1 MKKLLAACWILVA
14 AVAGAQTAMQPSTLD
29 KVAEPSKP
37 RSVPEENPILKGAQL
52 KTEWRNVRNPFR
64 FEINENRLVE
74 TERIEQMHIVG
85 YTRMSDETGILRTYA
100 FVTKTSEGK
109 DEKKGKAADV
119 VKETLLLQA
128 FPEIV
133 NESTIPTEEQAE
145 NSSISL
151 TSEQLWFLGIVV
163 TTNKQALA
171 IFWPYGSY
179 PIKEDSLRQFE
190 IQDRLKDL
198 PIRVTKAGE
207 KIGGSGRPV
216 TVLSKPKSKSI
227 PAALT
232 MPRTAAPPQATNSL
246 PPKPLLNGVP
256 DKTGETALSKDQT
269 LTSTATPATRPPQNP
284 PPK

>member
-1 MKKLLAACWILVA
+1 MKKLFAACLILGSA
-14 AVAGAQTAMQPSTLD
+14 LAGAQTATQPSAPDRLAD
-29 KVAEPSKP
+29 PSKSAP
-37 RSVPEENPILKGAQL
+37 SIEENPILKGAQL

-64 FEINENRLVE
+64 FEVNESRVLE
-74 TERIEQMHIVG
+74 TERFEQMHVVG
-85 YTRMSDETGILRTYA
+85 YTKMPDETGILRTYA

-109 DEKKGKAADV
+109 EDKKGKAAEV
-119 VKETLLLQA
+119 VKETLILEA

-151 TSEQLWFLGIVV
+151 TSEQLWFLGVV
-163 TTNKQALA
+163 ANTNKQVVAV
-171 IFWPYGSY
+171 FWPYGSY

-216 TVLSKPKSKSI
+216 TVISKPKSKPIS
-227 PAALT
+227 AAPT
-232 MPRTAAPPQATNSL
+232 TSQTAAPSDPSPGLDPKSTANGSQDKAGEITLNNQTPAPTAAPVTKPSL
-246 PPKPLLNGVP
+246 HAPPK
-256 DKTGETALSKDQT
+256 
-269 LTSTATPATRPPQNP
+269 
-284 PPK
+284 